1 MTSFN
6 EALRDVSSPGTSF
19 TEQVLNISL
28 HQCFA
33 SLKEGKD
40 GLERKLE
47 KEERE
52 YMEAAQAE
60 HNENNTV
67 QELKAT
73 VQASREKVGLSLLET
88 FRQMLI
94 AMG

>member
-1 MTSFN
+1 
-6 EALRDVSSPGTSF
+6 
-19 TEQVLNISL
+19 
-28 HQCFA
+28 
-33 SLKEGKD
+33 
-40 GLERKLE
+40 
-47 KEERE
+47 
-52 YMEAAQAE
+52 MEAAQAE